1 MLCSTECPRQSP
13 MPQLTE
19 LPPPKPCA
27 QTTGVPPHTPS
38 THQLHPQGSPSW
50 AGEHLHVHVFFF
62 IPQAAGTGAPLGM
75 SLCGY
80 LQLASPQQEPVPG
93 AIGMGTILGSDG
105 IEEQAQGCTWP
116 SIAILKAK
124 TSSTKPQLR
133 FHRDTPGKP

>member
-1 MLCSTECPRQSP
+1 
-13 MPQLTE
+13 
-19 LPPPKPCA
+19 
-27 QTTGVPPHTPS
+27 
-38 THQLHPQGSPSW
+38 
-50 AGEHLHVHVFFF
+50 
-62 IPQAAGTGAPLGM
+62 M

-93 AIGMGTILGSDG
+93 ATGMGTTLGSDG

-133 FHRDTPGKP
+133 FHRDTPGEP